1 MAKSFSER
9 QFTMGGRAQCW
20 GQLTHRGGGAAQLFH
35 TLEDQETETY
45 LVSGPHPEVESPSR
59 PVPRNSCLRDYSLGF
74 CLLTRASSRGPNAQI
89 HRQGYFILN
98 HSFQGCSGLLK
109 AEHHC
114 SRAFQVGTHFSAFEA
129 SAEPLVDQTFT
140 SPGLFLSVLHSV
152 FVPSS
157 GFCLFVSCLFCGSFF
172 VFITFW

>member
-1 MAKSFSER
+1 
-9 QFTMGGRAQCW
+9 MGGRAQCW
-20 GQLTHRGGGAAQLFH
+20 GQLAHRGGGCCTTFSHVGRSGNRNLFGFW
-35 TLEDQETETY
+35 TAPRGRITFKACSQELTSARETT
-45 LVSGPHPEVESPSR
+45 VSGSAS
-59 PVPRNSCLRDYSLGF
+59 SLGPAAGDQM
-74 CLLTRASSRGPNAQI
+74 LKYIDRVISYSN
-89 HRQGYFILN
+89 N
-98 HSFQGCSGLLK
+98 HSCQGCSGLLK

-114 SRAFQVGTHFSAFEA
+114 SRAFQVGTHFRAFKA
-129 SAEPLVDQTFT
+129 SARPLVAQTFT